1 VDVLL
6 LSEAEVRELLDLR
19 ELIDALEAGFGAL
32 SAGELAVADRT
43 GVTLPD
49 GLLLSMVGARDVVAV
64 KNVTVFEGNQ
74 PPLETH
80 LATIALYDRQ
90 TGACRAFMDG
100 THVTAVRTAAA
111 SALAARHLARADA
124 RSLLIVGAGV
134 QARWHLAALG
144 LVREFEEVV
153 LWARRREQ
161 AELLGRATEDLE
173 AAVRAADVIALTT
186 GSPEPVIRAEW
197 VKPGAHV
204 SSIGF
209 HPPRGELPRELAERH
224 HLFVETR
231 TAFAAPPVGCAELAG
246 LDPEHGTELGELAA
260 GTRPGRASA
269 EEITVYKAMGHVVE
283 DLVAAELVHRRA
295 LERGS
300 GRTVTL

>member
-1 VDVLL
+1 
-6 LSEAEVRELLDLR
+6 
-19 ELIDALEAGFGAL
+19 
-32 SAGELAVADRT
+32 
-43 GVTLPD
+43 
-49 GLLLSMVGARDVVAV
+49 MVGARDVVAV

-197 VKPGAHV
+197 VRPGAHV
-204 SSIGF
+204 SSVGY
-209 HPPRGELPRELAERH
+209 HPPRGELPRELAERAR
-224 HLFVETR
+224 LFVETR
-231 TAFAAPPVGCAELAG
+231 AAFSAPPVGCGELAG
-246 LDPEHGTELGELAA
+246 LPPERGTELGEL
-260 GTRPGRASA
+260 GTRPGRTDP

-283 DLVAAELVHRRA
+283 DIVAAELAYRAA
-295 LERGS
+295 LERGV
-300 GRTVTL
+300 GRMVTL

>member
-1 VDVLL
+1 M

-19 ELIDALEAGFGAL
+19 ELIDALEEGFQAL

-64 KNVTVFEGNQ
+64 KNVSIFEGNQ
-74 PPLETH
+74 PPLTTH
-80 LATIALYDRQ
+80 LATIALYDLQ

-100 THVTAVRTAAA
+100 THITAARTAAA
-111 SALAARHLARADA
+111 SAVAARRLARSDA
-124 RSLLIVGAGV
+124 RSLLVVGAGV
-134 QARWHLAALG
+134 QARWHLAALP
-144 LVREFEEVV
+144 LVCDFEEVA
-153 LWARRREQ
+153 LWARRPQQ
-161 AELLGRATEDLE
+161 AELPARVAEDLE

-209 HPPRGELPRELAERH
+209 HPPSGELPRELAERH
-224 HLFVETR
+224 RLFVETR
-231 TAFAAPPVGCAELAG
+231 AAFAAPPVGCAELAG
-246 LDPEHGTELGELAA
+246 LDPEHGTELGELVA
-260 GTRPGRASA
+260 GTRPGRQSA
-269 EEITVYKAMGHVVE
+269 DEITVYKAMGHVVE
-283 DLVAAELVHRRA
+283 DVVAAELVHRRA
-295 LERGS
+295 LEQGA
-300 GRTVTL
+300 GRVVTL